1 MKGRENEKGFQAIP
15 ASEERIGGT
24 ITRFMSIPFIF
35 FLLLCLFMFPTIGHA
50 IDNKDCLDCHGSQ
63 DILKMSDDERAG
75 MVVPPKQKQAPKQRK
90 FSLFLNDKK
99 FVSSAHAELYCT
111 DCHSDIREVPHAQ
124 WLAPVNCR
132 RCHRNATNQYTGSD
146 HAKVSGTRCYDCHN
160 PHESQSYRS
169 LSVAERSNICL
180 QCHKKVGHEWL
191 PERELHFSSLECGA
205 CHATGAEKELVMF
218 FSPSKRRPLT
228 YEEIK
233 KATGKEKGTVA
244 DMLDPNRSR
253 NIETNEIKN
262 FLSLLEKGGIP
273 SPRLAGDGLVTK
285 SYHGFTRLL
294 PEAKDCTMC
303 HSPRTTFYSQAF
315 LRIPTES
322 GWKTLPADKD
332 AVVKLPV
339 IPARNN
345 YFATVHEKKGVKCIE
360 CHAYQSVIR
369 EAEHF
374 KLREAKELV
383 CGTRCHKEILSE
395 YKDSVHYKVHEHFC
409 LDCHEPHPNVPYA
422 QLNTE
427 QRRAICLKC
436 HKDTE
441 KQHKWQ
447 AQQTLHCKFV
457 ECTMCHSPKAKKG
470 VVLYLRGIDG
480 KGQEK
485 RLYGTDIA
493 ELLNI
498 RNEQLFKTLDKD
510 SNKKLDEHEV
520 TAFLKNVNSS
530 KRLGEKGLEKVEMGM
545 NLLVLRPFH
554 NFTEKL
560 SKAKDCSLCHSS
572 NGEGLESLILQI
584 PESDKKTE
592 TMPVEKEA
600 LVAFL
605 SMPGA
610 SNFYIL
616 GGKKITK
623 QDVMLF
629 WEKEPLQA
637 FINLGYKL
645 IDIFGFLLILGAVG
659 FVGTHGLIRVL
670 TRPIRKRRK

>member
-1 MKGRENEKGFQAIP
+1 MKGREKEKGLQLTR
-15 ASEERIGGT
+15 ASEDETGGT
-24 ITRFMSIPFIF
+24 DARFTQTAFIL
-35 FLLLCLFMFPTIGHA
+35 FLLFCFFMLPAIGRA

-63 DILKMSDDERAG
+63 DILKMSADERAG
-75 MVVPPKQKQAPKQRK
+75 MVVTPKQKQAPKQRK
-90 FSLFLNDKK
+90 FSLFLDNKM
-99 FVSSAHAELYCT
+99 FTSSVHGELFCT

-124 WLAPVNCR
+124 SLGPVNCR
-132 RCHRNATNQYTGSD
+132 RCHRTATTQYGESA
-146 HAKVSGTRCYDCHN
+146 HGKISGTRCFDCHN
-160 PHESQSYRS
+160 PHESKSYKN

-191 PERELHFSSLECGA
+191 PERELHFSSLECST
-205 CHATGAEKELVMF
+205 CHATGAEKELVIF

-233 KATGKEKGTVA
+233 KATTGEKGTLA
-244 DMLDPNRSR
+244 DMLDPNRSN
-253 NIETNEIKN
+253 NIETGEIKN
-262 FLSLLEKGGIP
+262 FLSFLEKGGIP
-273 SPRLAGDGLVTK
+273 SARLAGDGLVTK
-285 SYHGFTRLL
+285 SYHGFSRLL
-294 PEAKDCTMC
+294 PDAKNCTMC
-303 HSPRTTFYSQAF
+303 HSPRTTFYSQVF

-332 AVVKLPV
+332 SVVKLPV
-339 IPARNN
+339 IPAKNN
-345 YFATVHEKKGVKCIE
+345 YFATVHEKKGVKCID

-369 EAEHF
+369 EAETF

-383 CGTRCHKEILSE
+383 CGTRCHKEILTE
-395 YKDSVHYKVHEHFC
+395 YKGSVHYKVHEHFC

-427 QRRAICLKC
+427 QRRAICLRC

-441 KQHKWQ
+441 KQHEWQ

-485 RLYGTDIA
+485 RLYGADIA
-493 ELLNI
+493 DLLNMRTEQVFKALD
-498 RNEQLFKTLDKD
+498 RN

-520 TAFLKNVNSS
+520 TAFLKNVNAS
-530 KRLGEKGLEKVEMGM
+530 KKLGEKGLEKVEMGM
-545 NLLVLRPFH
+545 NLLVLQPFH
-554 NFTEKL
+554 DFTEKL
-560 SKAKDCSLCHSS
+560 SKAKDCSLCHST
-572 NGEGLESLILQI
+572 NAEGLESLVLQI
-584 PESDKKTE
+584 PESEKRTE
-592 TMPVEKEA
+592 TIPVEKEA

-605 SMPGA
+605 AMPGA

-629 WEKEPLQA
+629 WEKPPLDA
-637 FINLGYKL
+637 FVDLGYKL
-645 IDIFGFLLILGAVG
+645 VDIFGFLLIIGAVA

-670 TRPIRKRRK
+670 TRPIRKDKK